1 MRTIRF
7 ISFGALLLASGFT
20 HGQAPAIV
28 AGEYFLN
35 SDPGVGNAPGFSVAP
50 GASVEALFNGNTS
63 ALLPGL
69 HSLNI
74 RFKDAGGHWGIA
86 KGYHF
91 LVVDPSGG
99 ETFTSAPNIV
109 AGEYFLNTDPG
120 VGSAIA
126 FNVTPGATT
135 QAVFLGD
142 ASALLPGLHS
152 LNIRFKDADG
162 HWGITKGHH
171 FLVVDP
177 SGGETF
183 TPAPNIVA
191 GEYFLNADPGVGS
204 AIAFNVT
211 PGATTQAVFLG
222 DASALLPGLHSL
234 NIRFKDADGHWG
246 IAKGHHFLVIDPSG
260 GETFTPAP
268 VIVAGEYFLNTDPG
282 AGNAIAFNVTPG
294 ATVQAVF
301 LGNASVLPIGAHSLM
316 VRFKDAEGHWGIAR
330 PQPFNVEELVSIG
343 AALMDVTPFTNDTI
357 LPEGTYPLQI
367 TVGNS
372 GANAITGLSIEAE
385 LDGAVQSSTW
395 TGTIAPGDTVS
406 ITTDIGLSV
415 NSGTVHDLIVRID
428 QDDTPDNDPAN
439 DTLTIDPFFADPV
452 EPHFGMDLGAN
463 GSYLTVA
470 DHPSLDLITDFT
482 LECWVRPGTS
492 DDATLFHKK
501 RCGVA
506 NGLSL
511 VIEGGELHYAWIAAG
526 GNCTNAYSVVRTTGP
541 VLDLNKWSHVALVHR
556 SDTVI
561 IMINGVPVNT
571 FKELGSYGPNAANNE
586 ALLIGAYKSAGGVI
600 STFLGGRMDECRVWN
615 EPRTTEEIR
624 TWMVKTDGL
633 ALSGALVS
641 VWHFGEG
648 GGPVAQDDHG
658 SNDATLVNG
667 AVYTLAAAPVQD
679 GITDCQGVLNGTALP
694 GTPCTIGAEI
704 GTWSTSCICDP
715 PGPDVAVENV
725 TAAPATIAPGD
736 TVTVEWTVHNVGN
749 APAAQTWTER
759 IYVQSASGQNRTLLF
774 DSTFT
779 DLGQVA
785 EDATLLRSRSVPI
798 PSQFNVG
805 DQCVFVVEL
814 VPGPGLVEQSGA
826 GANNTGV
833 QQTPWNI
840 QKLLVVQPAAMQVQE
855 GASAG
860 VIGTVMRSGSLASP
874 LVVDLSLTEEERF
887 SFPASITIPV
897 GQPGRTFTVVA
908 VENNDL
914 EGPVQASLTASSSG
928 FLVGQ
933 GTVNVQ
939 DNEQP
944 ALTITGLPSGTME
957 GDTLVLHVSTPN
969 VLVAPLQ
976 ISLLSSNSIRF
987 PVPPQATI
995 AAGDTSV
1002 QISATLAQ
1010 DNVPEL
1016 DITITVQASAS
1027 GHAPAN
1033 ASTTLGDDDM
1043 PGLELLF
1050 SADTVSES
1058 GGAAAAQGVLRRT
1071 VGSNP
1076 IAFTADL
1083 SASLSNTVLLPASLS
1098 LATGENEKTFTIGV
1112 VNNSQVDG
1120 FRDVTITA
1128 ALQVASCG
1136 CSAPPTSAGFVEGEL
1151 VVADNDGPSLTLIPT
1166 PLTLAEGQANAG
1178 TLRIQRNTPTDV
1190 QLIVDLSSANI
1201 AEATLPTTAIIPI
1214 GAAFVDVAITTISD
1228 GITDGS
1234 QQVYLHGTA
1243 AGFAPGIAWV
1253 IVTDV
1258 NKPDLQIAGVS
1269 VPVTNVPA
1277 LGDFTYSVSVTNSGF
1292 ATAPSGVLVQVVL
1305 SADATVDANDMVLA
1319 EHVISTPIPVGA
1331 TVVVQDT
1338 SAMPTA
1344 AGNYHLLFR
1353 VNPLSAIT
1361 ELLYTNNTSAPVG
1374 VTVAAAFTA
1383 TASVLQPW
1391 YFRGTT
1397 VPVTGSA
1404 QWLDGSP
1411 AANQEVEV
1419 YVLVDG
1425 LRRELNATTNAA
1437 GAFSTTFVP
1446 LANEAGHYTVGA
1458 SYPGIGAAIE
1468 QDAFD
1473 LLGVSVNNGAPIL
1486 FFVTL
1491 GDTLHGKLPVRNL
1504 CNTALSQF
1512 ALDAISLQSGTMMEF
1527 DTIPLLAAQA
1537 IDSIA
1542 YSVTGSTLSPSM
1554 NMQPAEL
1561 QAAAVQ
1567 GDLHTVPVYYHC
1579 QAPSGYLTADITQV
1593 NATVSATMGEQL
1605 VELRVRNIGAG
1616 TTGNV
1621 QVILPQANWLST
1633 MTPAALPPLSPGDT
1647 AVVILRFQALTEVP
1661 FDYPISGTIVI
1672 DPLNGESLVIPF
1684 TFTKVSETSG
1694 DVVVDVVN
1702 EFTYYVAGA
1711 PKVEGALV
1719 TIKHYFTGQVYAQ
1732 GLTDSTGMFVASD
1745 VPEGTHRIT
1754 VTKEQ
1759 HQSYSG
1765 TVMVVPGGDV
1775 TKTVFL
1781 SYQAIT
1787 FSWTVVPT
1795 AIEDEYTVELTAQFE
1810 TNVPIPVVTIAMP
1823 DSLPQLFED
1832 EVYAFN
1838 VELTNHG
1845 LITAQQ
1851 VALFLPQDDPEY
1863 EFLTNYA
1870 PADLAA
1876 LSSIQVP
1883 VLMQRRDEPLML
1895 IGGGPTVEEISLF
1908 LGMEQSQ
1915 YDPYRDISI
1924 GPCRFFASIGY
1935 FYVCDIFF
1943 TAKTYAVPIIYIG
1956 RECNFPPTPPTPGL
1970 NIPFNPLVLA
1980 NYNACLVNPSWCPDY
1995 EPPNPP
2001 NNSTIWVETEINCK
2015 ECFQDL
2021 LGVAACR
2028 ISGPAGEVFRH
2039 ARCTWSVLDW
2049 WNGAGGILQPIWT
2062 CVKKKGAIKQ
2072 FACIKN
2078 VHDAM
2083 GSCLGMQSASAVEVS
2098 AAFEQAYED
2107 LSQIVQALEAEEASA
2122 EEIYGPLIEF
2132 DAFGEIVPYLEP
2144 YLSNETPINASEQSS
2159 ILVAMAGFEF
2169 GPNSIQSFFERWNST
2184 LVAWEQEV
2192 YSPTA
2197 QYPDIIDRVAIV
2209 GYLDQIGVL
2218 RSHVLDR
2225 GFDSVEGMYL
2235 SVHDFIDGLAAESNT
2250 PCASVTVQLSQTL
2263 TMTREAFTG
2272 TLGIF
2277 NGHPSDA
2284 MDSLSVDILITDAD
2298 GVLSNGLFQI
2308 NTQTITNLGAV
2319 TGTGNLAAQE
2329 NGSVQFQFIPTIAAA
2344 PTVPKPYNF
2353 GGSVTYWDPFVDT
2366 LVTMPLNPVQLTVN
2380 PSPDLMLHYFL
2391 ERNILGDDALTTG
2404 VVEPSVPA
2412 ELAVMIENDGYG
2424 PAVNLTISSAQPE
2437 IIENESGLAIDFNL
2451 IGSNLQGQ
2459 PTALGVTNINF
2470 GTVPPLGTR
2479 IGQWYLT
2486 SSLLGKF
2493 VAYDAQV
2500 VHNNSFGN
2508 TELSLIQGAE
2518 LHELTRSIKVYGA
2531 MQDGIN
2537 DFLVNDLFDPN
2548 DVPDVIYL
2556 SQGNT
2561 TYEVLEAASGSFSTP
2576 VLPPT
2581 FTNTLTVTASEPGWN
2596 YIKLNDPGAGQYDL
2610 VSVTRQDGQ
2619 VIPLNNAWL
2628 TFVTLPVAQQHF
2640 YEDKFHFVDTFALAA
2655 PVSYTV
2661 VWTPRNFDVPE
2672 VTHIDGAPEVISAT
2686 QVTELTVVFSKPI
2699 DPASFTHADLTLVF
2713 QGGPN
2718 IMNASATIAQVND
2731 TTFTVDLAALTL
2743 GNGTYVFTVQAAGV
2757 ADIYGI
2763 GGLLGEQVSW
2773 TQYLSVPAVLA
2784 FQGIPDPAVASSYS
2798 TIDIQFNMPIDVN
2811 SVLPERFT
2819 VLYGGAPLLGSLTID
2834 SVSADLRLFHFSG
2847 LDALL
2852 TLDGEYELVVDMPE
2866 IRSTGQVFGLQEQS
2880 VSLVVDNAGPLLVA
2894 LAPTTEGALD
2904 AQHRTYVEITLN
2916 EPVVGFNVSALQLT
2930 RDGAPIPLDIAQLAF
2945 LTPTAWRAGNFGL
2958 PTYPDGDYVF
2968 YIDMGLLT
2976 DALGNAGSGVQQ
2988 VAWSVDRSTSIQV
3001 SDLSI
3006 DPDLGYSDTD
3016 GISSTLAVDVLFTL
3030 SAPAAQVTISQLS
3043 FGSEQVLVTEQNLP
3057 AGPIA
3062 LPVVFA
3068 TGGNTGVKV
3077 VATGSTGGSAS
3088 AQRSLFLD
3096 QLPLTAAWDLAPG
3109 SVHPEQLT
3117 AIPLQFSEQLLDD
3130 GDLLSTLQLRRNGLS
3145 IPMTGLTANA
3155 LDETNYFITGI
3166 DAASAEAGA
3175 YELTIDLSL
3184 LHKHSSGRPG
3194 MGPSSVTWTVLPSST
3209 VRLAAKVFLEGP
3221 YDPNTGL
3228 MHDSLRVQGVLP
3240 LTEPFTS
3247 LGFTHAGSGG
3257 GELVNASA
3265 FDQSGPNAIV
3275 DWVLLEL
3282 RSASDASTVFSTR
3295 SALLQR
3301 DGDIVDVDGTYVV
3314 AWNVPSDSYY
3324 IAVRHRNH
3332 LGVMVSNPLTLG
3344 GSATS
3349 IDFTLPITVTYGNEA
3364 QKMQNGAMMLW
3375 AGNTVNDGS
3384 LKYTGSLND
3393 RDPILVA
3400 IGGSIATNTISG
3412 YFKEDTSMEGK
3423 VKYTGQ
3429 GNDRDL
3435 ILVNIGGTVATNVRV
3450 EQLP

>member
-1 MRTIRF
+1 M
-7 ISFGALLLASGFT
+7 
-20 HGQAPAIV
+20 V
-28 AGEYFLN
+28 
-35 SDPGVGNAPGFSVAP
+35 
-50 GASVEALFNGNTS
+50 
-63 ALLPGL
+63 
-69 HSLNI
+69 
-74 RFKDAGGHWGIA
+74 
-86 KGYHF
+86 
-91 LVVDPSGG
+91 
-99 ETFTSAPNIV
+99 
-109 AGEYFLNTDPG
+109 
-120 VGSAIA
+120 
-126 FNVTPGATT
+126 
-135 QAVFLGD
+135 
-142 ASALLPGLHS
+142 
-152 LNIRFKDADG
+152 
-162 HWGITKGHH
+162 
-171 FLVVDP
+171 
-177 SGGETF
+177 
-183 TPAPNIVA
+183 
-191 GEYFLNADPGVGS
+191 
-204 AIAFNVT
+204 
-211 PGATTQAVFLG
+211 
-222 DASALLPGLHSL
+222 
-234 NIRFKDADGHWG
+234 
-246 IAKGHHFLVIDPSG
+246 DPSG

-372 GANAITGLSIEAE
+372 GVNAITGLSIEAE
-385 LDGAVQSSTW
+385 LDGAAQSSAW

-406 ITTDIGLSV
+406 ITTAIGLSV

-439 DTLTIDPFFADPV
+439 DTLAIDPFFADPAAA
-452 EPHFGMDLGAN
+452 HFGIDLPAATGDGVN
-463 GSYLTVA
+463 VPDGPSS
-470 DHPSLDLITDFT
+470 SLDI
-482 LECWVRPGTS
+482 
-492 DDATLFHKK
+492 
-501 RCGVA
+501 
-506 NGLSL
+506 
-511 VIEGGELHYAWIAAG
+511 
-526 GNCTNAYSVVRTTGP
+526 TNAITIEAWVFNYGGSFEWARIIAKHVNGDVSPWIQYGLHMWQTSNRIKFVLTTGTGGSEFVSVVPTNPLP
-541 VLDLNKWSHVALVHR
+541 VGRWVHVAATYDGQNAAVYF
-556 SDTVI
+556 
-561 IMINGVPVNT
+561 NGVVQQPGPESNVTVGVLGINDQPLCFGYNNNNAGLN
-571 FKELGSYGPNAANNE
+571 FKGRLDEVRVWNVARTPEQIREWMAKPMAVGAQTGLAGLWQFGEGSGTLAFDAIGDHDGN
-586 ALLIGAYKSAGGVI
+586 LIGAA
-600 STFLGGRMDECRVWN
+600 TF
-615 EPRTTEEIR
+615 T
-624 TWMVKTDGL
+624 
-633 ALSGALVS
+633 A
-641 VWHFGEG
+641 
-648 GGPVAQDDHG
+648 
-658 SNDATLVNG
+658 
-667 AVYTLAAAPVQD
+667 AAAPVQD
-679 GITDCQGVLNGTALP
+679 GITDCQGILDGTALP
-694 GTPCTIGAEI
+694 GTPCTIEAEI
-704 GTWSTSCICDP
+704 GTWSASCTCDP
-715 PGPDVAVENV
+715 PRPDIAVENV
-725 TAAPATIAPGD
+725 TAAPATITPGD
-736 TVTVEWTVHNVGN
+736 TITVEWTVHNIGT
-749 APAAQTWTER
+749 APAVQTWTER
-759 IYVQSASGQNRTLLF
+759 IHVESASGQNRTLLI
-774 DSTFT
+774 DSTFSNI
-779 DLGQVA
+779 GQLAV
-785 EDATLLRSRSVPI
+785 DASLLRSRSVTMPA
-798 PSQFNVG
+798 QFNVC

-814 VPGPGLVEQSGA
+814 VPGPGLVEQFGTE
-826 GANNTGV
+826 ANNTGV

-840 QKLLVVQPAAMQVQE
+840 LKLLVVQPTTMQVQE
-855 GASAG
+855 GAPAG
-860 VIGTVMRSGSLASP
+860 VAGTVMRSGSLDSP
-874 LVVDLSLTEEERF
+874 LVVALSLTEEERF
-887 SFPASITIPV
+887 SFPASITIPS

-908 VENNDL
+908 LENNDL
-914 EGPVQASLTASSSG
+914 EGPVQASLTASASG
-928 FLVGQ
+928 FQAGQ
-933 GTVNVQ
+933 GTINVQ
-939 DNEQP
+939 DNELP
-944 ALTITGLPSGTME
+944 ALSITGLPSGTME
-957 GDTLVLHVSTPN
+957 GDALVLHVSTPN
-969 VLVAPLQ
+969 VLIAPLQ
-976 ISLLSSNSIRF
+976 ISLLSSNNIRF
-987 PVPPQATI
+987 PVPGQATI

-1002 QISATLAQ
+1002 QIPVTLAQ

-1033 ASTTLGDDDM
+1033 VSTTLGDDDM

-1076 IAFTADL
+1076 IAFTANL

-1136 CSAPPTSAGFVEGEL
+1136 CSAPPTSFGFVESEF

-1201 AEATLPTTAIIPI
+1201 AEATLPTTAVIPI

-1258 NKPDLQIAGVS
+1258 NKPDLQITGVS
-1269 VPVTNVPA
+1269 VPVINVPA
-1277 LGDFTYSVSVTNSGF
+1277 LGEFSYSVSVTNTGF
-1292 ATAPSGVLVQVVL
+1292 ATAPSGVLVHVVL
-1305 SADATVDANDMVLA
+1305 SADANVDANDMVLA
-1319 EHVISTPIPVGA
+1319 EHIISAPIIVGA

-1338 SAMPTA
+1338 SAMPAA

-1353 VNPLSAIT
+1353 VNPLTTIT
-1361 ELLYTNNTSAPVG
+1361 ELLYTNNTSAPLEVS
-1374 VTVAAAFTA
+1374 VAAAFNA
-1383 TASVLQPW
+1383 TASVQQPW
-1391 YFRGTT
+1391 YFRGTS
-1397 VPVTGSA
+1397 VPVTGTA

-1411 AANQEVEV
+1411 AADQQVEV

-1425 LRRELNATTNAA
+1425 LRRELNATTDAT
-1437 GAFSTTFVP
+1437 GAFNTTFIP
-1446 LANEAGHYTVGA
+1446 LVNEAGHYTVGA
-1458 SYPGIGAAIE
+1458 SYPGIGATAE

-1473 LLGVSVNNGAPIL
+1473 LLGVRVNNGAPVL
-1486 FFVTL
+1486 FFVSL
-1491 GDTLHGKLPVRNL
+1491 GDTLQGKVPVRNL
-1504 CNTALSQF
+1504 SNTTLPTLTLAPVSLPAGAL
-1512 ALDAISLQSGTMMEF
+1512 MVF
-1527 DTIPLLAAQA
+1527 DTIPLLAGQA
-1537 IDSIA
+1537 TDSIT
-1542 YSVTGSTLSPSM
+1542 YVVTGSVVSPGT
-1554 NMQPAEL
+1554 NMQTAQL
-1561 QAAAVQ
+1561 DAVTAQ
-1567 GDLHTVPVYYHC
+1567 GDLHTVQAFYHC
-1579 QAPSGYLTADITQV
+1579 QAPSGHLIANLAQI
-1593 NATVSATMGEQL
+1593 NATVSASMGEHL
-1605 VELRVRNIGAG
+1605 MEVRLKNIGAG
-1616 TTGNV
+1616 SSGNV
-1621 QVILPQANWLST
+1621 QVLLPQVNWLST
-1633 MTPAALPPLSPGDT
+1633 MTPATLPSMAPGDST
-1647 AVVILRFQALTEVP
+1647 VVILRFQALAEVP
-1661 FDYPISGTIVI
+1661 FDYPISGTIVA
-1672 DPLNGESLVIPF
+1672 DPQNGPSLTIPF
-1684 TFTKVSETSG
+1684 TFTKVSQTTG

-1702 EFTYYVAGA
+1702 QFTYYAAGA
-1711 PKVEGALV
+1711 PKVVGALV
-1719 TIKHYFTGQVYAQ
+1719 RIKHYFTGFVYAE
-1732 GLTDSTGMFVASD
+1732 GLTDSTGVFTATN

-1754 VTKEQ
+1754 VEKEQ
-1759 HQSYSG
+1759 HLPYSS
-1765 TVMVVPGGDV
+1765 TVTVVPGGSV
-1775 TKTVFL
+1775 EKTVFL
-1781 SYQAIT
+1781 NYQAIT

-1795 AIEDEYTVELTAQFE
+1795 GIEDGYTITLTTQFE
-1810 TNVPIPVVTIAMP
+1810 TNVPIPVVTIEMP
-1823 DSLPQLFED
+1823 DTMPQLFGAEIF
-1832 EVYAFN
+1832 AFN
-1838 VELTNHG
+1838 AVLTNHG
-1845 LITAQQ
+1845 LIDARD
-1851 VALFLPQDDPEY
+1851 VALLLPTDDPEY
-1863 EFLTNYA
+1863 EFLTNYEA
-1870 PADLAA
+1870 ADLAA
-1876 LSSIQVP
+1876 LSSIHIP
-1883 VLMQRRDEPLML
+1883 VVMRRRVEGLFGSGD
-1895 IGGGPTVEEISLF
+1895 GPSVEGISLF
-1908 LGMEQSQ
+1908 LGMDESQ
-1915 YDPYRDISI
+1915 FDAFIDQDLSCKAVTKVLYWYT
-1924 GPCRFFASIGY
+1924 
-1935 FYVCDIFF
+1935 CDFS
-1943 TAKTYAVPIIYIG
+1943 TGLWQQAGVLHTYEG
-1956 RECNFPPTPPTPGL
+1956 RICENTTPQGNPFD
-1970 NIPFNPLVLA
+1970 NIPFDPTVLA
-1980 NYNACLVNPSWCPDY
+1980 NYNACLLYPWLCPDQDTIPPT
-1995 EPPNPP
+1995 PPN
-2001 NNSTIWVETEINCK
+2001 STVWVETEANCK
-2015 ECFQDL
+2015 KCIQDL
-2021 LGVAACR
+2021 ISIASCIPGVGVVFGIASCGWAGYDAGMSQGDYNEILWSC
-2028 ISGPAGEVFRH
+2028 IPLVNLADPDLTPPASAFGKVSCVRSAFLAMEDCLFGGYQPQGS
-2039 ARCTWSVLDW
+2039 ASMLNE
-2049 WNGAGGILQPIWT
+2049 NGARSLE
-2062 CVKKKGAIKQ
+2062 
-2072 FACIKN
+2072 
-2078 VHDAM
+2078 M
-2083 GSCLGMQSASAVEVS
+2083 G
-2098 AAFEQAYED
+2098 AAFEQTHED
-2107 LSQIVQALEAEEASA
+2107 LEQIVLAMEAEVDWADAYFGQLIEYDAFSTFAPLVASNITSRSQI
-2122 EEIYGPLIEF
+2122 
-2132 DAFGEIVPYLEP
+2132 
-2144 YLSNETPINASEQSS
+2144 TPTERAT
-2159 ILVAMAGFEF
+2159 ILAAMAGYEI
-2169 GPNSIQSFFERWNST
+2169 SAAEIEAFFTRWNT
-2184 LVAWEQEV
+2184 TMEAWDQGV
-2192 YSPTA
+2192 YSPNT
-2197 QYPDIIDRVAIV
+2197 QYPDIIDRTVID
-2209 GYLDQIGVL
+2209 GYHAVIWETYQYA
-2218 RSHVLDR
+2218 LDR
-2225 GFDSVEGMYL
+2225 GFGSIEEMY
-2235 SVHDFIDGLAAESNT
+2235 SAISDFIQGLGPESSA
-2250 PCASVTVQLSQTL
+2250 PCASVTVQLNQTL

-2277 NGHPSDA
+2277 NGHPTDA

-2308 NTQTITNLGAV
+2308 NTQTITNLGDV
-2319 TGTGNLAAQE
+2319 TGTGDLPAQE

-2404 VVEPSVPA
+2404 VVEPSIPA

-2437 IIENESGLAIDFNL
+2437 IIENESGLAINFNL

-2493 VAYDAQV
+2493 VDYDAQV
-2500 VHNNSFGN
+2500 VHNNSFN
-2508 TELSLIQGAE
+2508 NPELSLIQGAV

-2561 TYEVLEAASGSFSTP
+2561 TYEVVEAASGSFSTP

-2640 YEDKFHFVDTFALAA
+2640 YENKFHFVDTFALAA

-2661 VWTPRNFDVPE
+2661 VWAPRNFDVPE
-2672 VTHIDGAPEVISAT
+2672 VVRIEGAPETVTVT

-2699 DPASFTHADLTLVF
+2699 DPASFTHTDLTLVF

-2718 IMNASATIAQVND
+2718 TMNASATIAQVND
-2731 TTFTVDLAALTL
+2731 TTFTVDLSALTL

-2757 ADIYGI
+2757 DDIYGI
-2763 GGLLGEQVSW
+2763 SGLLGEQVSW

-2784 FQGIPDPAVASSYS
+2784 FQGIPEPAIASSYS
-2798 TIDIQFNMPIDVN
+2798 TIDVQFNMPIDVT
-2811 SVLPERFT
+2811 SVLPERFM
-2819 VLYGGAPLLGSLTID
+2819 VLYGGSPVPGSLTID
-2834 SVSADLRLFHFSG
+2834 SVSADLRLFHLSG

-2852 TLDGEYELVVDMPE
+2852 LLDGEYELVVDVPE

-2880 VSLVVDNAGPLLVA
+2880 VILVVDNAGPLLVA
-2894 LAPTTEGALD
+2894 LEPTTEGALD
-2904 AQHRTYVEITLN
+2904 AQHRTYVEIALN
-2916 EPVVGFNVSALQLT
+2916 EPVVGFNTSAIQLT
-2930 RDGAPIPLDIAQLAF
+2930 RDGVPIPLNIAQLAF
-2945 LTPTAWRAGNFGL
+2945 VTPTAWKAGNFGML
-2958 PTYPDGDYVF
+2958 TYPDGDYVF
-2968 YIDMGLLT
+2968 SIDMGLLA
-2976 DALGNAGSGVQQ
+2976 DALGNAGTGIQQ
-2988 VAWSVDRSTSIQV
+2988 VSWSVDRSASVQV

-3006 DPDLGYSDTD
+3006 DPDLGFSDTD

-3030 SAPAAQVTISQLS
+3030 SALAAQVTISQIS
-3043 FGSEQVLVTEQNLP
+3043 FGSELVLVTEQNLP
-3057 AGPIA
+3057 AGPIV
-3062 LPVVFA
+3062 LPVVFS

-3088 AQRSLFLD
+3088 AQRPLFLD
-3096 QLPLTAAWDLAPG
+3096 QLPLTAAWGLVPG
-3109 SVHPEQLT
+3109 TVHAEQLIE
-3117 AIPLQFSEQLLDD
+3117 IPLQFSEQLLDD
-3130 GDLLSTLQLRRNGLS
+3130 GELLSTLQLRRNGLP
-3145 IPMTGLTANA
+3145 IPITGLTANA

-3282 RSASDASTVFSTR
+3282 RSASDASTVLGTR

-3301 DGDIVDVDGTYVV
+3301 DGDIVDVDGTSAV
-3314 AWNVPSDSYY
+3314 ALNVPSGSYFFS
-3324 IAVRHRNH
+3324 IRHRNH
-3332 LGVMVSNPLTLG
+3332 LGVMSSNPLTLG
-3344 GSATS
+3344 GSSTS